1 MKTRGQYRVVN
12 GDGASGK
19 VVVEW
24 MSEFTTGA
32 SVKHLI
38 RAWMYAQSKTS

>member
-24 MSEFTTGA
+24 MSEFTGA

-38 RAWMYAQSKTS
+38 RAWMYAQYKTS